1 MRFKDFQ
8 RGDLASKGIRTALAS
23 FVVIVSGAACTGSV
37 QAQAQAHSSSAS
49 RRIVT
54 PSEQGERDSERT
66 EILRQELK
74 RSEEELE
81 GLERRRAEHLG
92 ASDPEAAN
100 QAARQQARLRA
111 DIAAL
116 KRELASA
123 TRNLGGTPAQPPA
136 SDRAGA
142 GRLSAI
148 ASTAAPALRWWDVYG
163 ARRQAEKPAPL
174 PSAPQQPLDV
184 HAVGAARKE

>member
-8 RGDLASKGIRTALAS
+8 RGDLVRKGIRTALAS
-23 FVVIVSGAACTGSV
+23 FVVIASGAACTGSV
-37 QAQAQAHSSSAS
+37 QAQAQASSAP

-81 GLERRRAEHLG
+81 GLERHRAEHLG
-92 ASDPEAAN
+92 ASDPETVN

-116 KRELASA
+116 KREMASA
-123 TRNLGGTPAQPPA
+123 ARNLGGTPAQAPA
-136 SDRAGA
+136 RDQAGA
-142 GRLSAI
+142 GRLAAI

-163 ARRQAEKPAPL
+163 ARRQAERPAPL
-174 PSAPQQPLDV
+174 PSAPQQALDV